1 MARDTFSFLYF
12 FIKNLICECLKSPLW
27 RTFFFYGNIIFSW
40 YSISLN
46 SLYMSSCC
54 LISAMIF
61 AASLADD
68 LNWRKI
74 CTLWLNCFLPF
85 WNFTLCKWLRRV
97 SSEWGQIIT
106 IVCTW
111 SFSWKLQHMLKSQN
125 ALWMGDFEKLSILSA
140 LLRSWKASF
149 YTHLG
154 CKSTGFMS
162 IMELRREEWEYS
174 TSNYHVTNVIF
185 FFFEVQQFFI
195 EQILSQLLK
204 ERLIYTDL

>member
-1 MARDTFSFLYF
+1 MIFYF
-12 FIKNLICECLKSPLW
+12 FK
-27 RTFFFYGNIIFSW
+27 FFVYVILLPYIFHDLCCKFSW
-40 YSISLN
+40 WSY
-46 SLYMSSCC
+46 
-54 LISAMIF
+54 
-61 AASLADD
+61 
-68 LNWRKI
+68 WRKI

-97 SSEWGQIIT
+97 SSEWGQII

-111 SFSWKLQHMLKSQN
+111 SFSWKLQHLPKSQN
-125 ALWMGDFEKLSILSA
+125 VLWMGDFEKLSILSA

-149 YTHLG
+149 YTHHG

-162 IMELRREEWEYS
+162 IMELRREGWEYS
-174 TSNYHVTNVIF
+174 TSSYHATNPIF
-185 FFFEVQQFFI
+185 FFFLRFNSFFI